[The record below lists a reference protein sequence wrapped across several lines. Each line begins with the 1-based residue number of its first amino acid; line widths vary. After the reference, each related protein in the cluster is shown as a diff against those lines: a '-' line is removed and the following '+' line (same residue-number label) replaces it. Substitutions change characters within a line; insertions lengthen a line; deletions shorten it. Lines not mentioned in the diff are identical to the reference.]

1 MDAILRQYLF
11 ISKLF
16 SFFFTLSLLCRDVS
30 CFLNLM
36 SLLNDP
42 VSPNLPWGQLPLL
55 CLVPSIH
62 SLYPLV
68 RICAAVLRWAT
79 QAPFQD
85 WRTYFPDAGSAGA
98 RWPSAIS
105 LLQALTQQN
114 EVTTLTV
121 TPPSLGSSPLITGSR
136 GGYQDPAFS
145 LWIETCWRVFPASE
159 FLMCQLRSSV
169 KLHLTQLLPQSNPVY
184 FPCLLQV
191 LNLRASLQTSL
202 HLRVCIPGSLLC
214 DIKSVSNGHLQIW

>member
-1 MDAILRQYLF
+1 
-11 ISKLF
+11 
-16 SFFFTLSLLCRDVS
+16 
-30 CFLNLM
+30 M

-145 LWIETCWRVFPASE
+145 LWIETMLKGLPSIRVPHVSVEVFSETASHPASP
-159 FLMCQLRSSV
+159 SV
-169 KLHLTQLLPQSNPVY
+169 QSCPLSLPPTGLE
-184 FPCLLQV
+184 PEG
-191 LNLRASLQTSL
+191 
-202 HLRVCIPGSLLC
+202 IPT
-214 DIKSVSNGHLQIW
+214 N